1 MKYVG
6 QDKIAEIAELAKKRR
21 DEIRNTKS
29 EYPTSGKV
37 YYVDDVNGCDQND
50 GLTPETA
57 FQSLEKMEYLH
68 TEAGDTVLFRRGGL
82 WRGCLRPTKGVT
94 YSAYGEGP
102 KPTFYGSIDASNPE
116 DWVLT
121 DAENVWMYKPMIP
134 YVKDV
139 GAVIFNHGECW
150 GIKICLNHKT
160 GERCDMQR
168 GKGSSMGDLDVWNGR
183 SWVHRERV
191 PFGGYKDIKGDLEF
205 FHRYSGHEH
214 LYLNCKDGNPGEV
227 FDSIELNLRRSIVV
241 GNVEGVTFDN
251 ICFKYVGIHAIAAG
265 GWCKNFT
272 IRNCEFGWIGG
283 SSQFPEIYERKGDAP
298 FGDDTTRLGN
308 AVEIY
313 GTVDNYIVE
322 NNYFYQIYDAAITA
336 QQHAGTATHRM
347 AMENIRWCNNVFD
360 TTHYCFELWLT
371 VSDTNGYD
379 FYMDNIDISGN
390 ICFNEG
396 YGWSHQRFDPAYQF
410 YYGGGKSSAIMP
422 VTNCAIHD
430 NTFINGKRNIISA
443 AHVGGDKIKFYDNTI
458 YHNGIIG
465 ALPENLEGDYEKLKG
480 YPMDD
485 ETIEL
490 LEGSGYFGKNT
501 WCKIADT
508 ENENPY
514 IVKLD

>member
-1 MKYVG
+1 MNYIG
-6 QDKIAEIAELAKKRR
+6 QEKVKELAALAAKRR
-21 DEIRNTKS
+21 DEIINSKS
-29 EYPTSGKV
+29 VYTTDGTV
-37 YYVDDVNGCDQND
+37 YYVDATLGNDQND
-50 GLTPETA
+50 GLSPETA
-57 FQSLEKMEYLH
+57 FQSLEKLEFLD
-68 TEAGDTVLFRRGGL
+68 TKAGDTVLFKRGEL

-102 KPTFYGSIDASNPE
+102 KPTFYGSIDASNPD

-121 DAENVWMYKPMIP
+121 DAENVWMYKPAIP

-139 GAVIFNHGECW
+139 GAVVFDHGKCW
-150 GIKICLNHKT
+150 GIKICINHKT

-168 GKGSSMGDLDVWNGR
+168 GKGSSTGELDVWNGR
-183 SWVHRERV
+183 SWVHRERA

-214 LYLNCKDGNPGEV
+214 LYLNCADGNPGEV
-227 FDSIELNLRRSIVV
+227 FSSIELSLRKSIVV

-251 ICFKYVGIHAIAAG
+251 ICFKYVGIHAIGAG

-313 GTVDNYIVE
+313 GTADNYVVE

-336 QQHAGTATHRM
+336 QLIHRGEIQHKM
-347 AMENIRWCNNVFD
+347 AMENIRWQNNVFD

-371 VSDTNGYD
+371 ISNPNGHEV
-379 FYMDNIDISGN
+379 YMNNIDISGN
-390 ICFNEG
+390 ICLNGG
-396 YGWSHQRFDPAYQF
+396 YGWSHQRFDPGYTF
-410 YYGGGKSSAIMP
+410 YAGGGKKSASMP
-422 VTNCAIHD
+422 VTNCALHD
-430 NTFINGKRNIISA
+430 NIFVNGRKRVISSG
-443 AHVGGDKIKFYDNTI
+443 HVGGDKMKFYDNKI
-458 YHNGIIG
+458 YHNNLIG
-465 ALPENLEGDYEKLKG
+465 ALPENLTGDYENLKG
-480 YPMDD
+480 YEMND
-485 ETIEL
+485 ENIEL
-490 LEGSGYFGKNT
+490 LESSGFFGKNE
-501 WCKIADT
+501 WYKITDT

-514 IVKLD
+514 IVKF

>member
-1 MKYVG
+1 M
-6 QDKIAEIAELAKKRR
+6 KIASREQILEIEVKAKEMLEK
-21 DEIRNTKS
+21 IRNTES
-29 EYPTSGKV
+29 DYPKGRPT
-37 YYVDDVNGCDQND
+37 YYVDSENGCDQND
-50 GLTPETA
+50 GLTPKTA
-57 FQSLEKMEYLH
+57 FQSLEKLEYID
-68 TEAGDTVLFRRGGL
+68 TKAGDTVLFKRGQL

-102 KPTFYGSIDASNPE
+102 KPTFYGSIDASNPD

-150 GIKICLNHKT
+150 GIKICINHKT

-168 GKGSSMGDLDVWNGR
+168 GTASKLGDLDVWNGR
-183 SWVHRERV
+183 SWVHRERA

-214 LYLNCKDGNPGEV
+214 LYLNCPDGNPGEV
-227 FDSIELNLRRSIVV
+227 FDSIELSLRKSIVV

-272 IRNCEFGWIGG
+272 IRNCEFGFIGG
-283 SSQFPEIYERKGDAP
+283 SSQFPEYYERKAPDTP

-308 AVEIY
+308 AIEIY
-313 GTVDNYIVE
+313 GTADNYVVE

-336 QQHAGTATHRM
+336 QIHAGTAQHKM
-347 AMENIRWCNNVFD
+347 AMENIRWVNNIFD

-371 VSDTNGYD
+371 VREPNGNEV
-379 FYMDNIDISGN
+379 YMDNIDISGN

-396 YGWSHQRFDPAYQF
+396 YGWSHQRSDPGYMF
-410 YYGGGKSSAIMP
+410 YYGGGKDAATMP
-422 VTNCAIHD
+422 ITNCAMHD
-430 NTFINGKRNIISA
+430 NIFVNGKKNIISA
-443 AHVGGDKIKFYDNTI
+443 AHIGGENIKFYGNKI
-458 YHNGIIG
+458 YHNGVIG
-465 ALPENLEGDYEKLKG
+465 NLPESLDGSYEKLAC
-480 YPMDD
+480 YQMDD
-485 ETIEL
+485 ETIEK
-490 LEGSGYFGKNT
+490 LESSGFFGKNEYYN
-501 WCKIADT
+501 IADT
-508 ENENPY
+508 ENEKPY
-514 IVKLD
+514 IVKI